1 MPKGSASDLGN
12 GIIMI
17 EAMFGTLIASLKTS
31 INGDRDAIPALPA
44 APDHTA

>member
-17 EAMFGTLIASLKTS
+17 EAMFGTLMIMTV
-31 INGDRDAIPALPA
+31 I
-44 APDHTA
+44 